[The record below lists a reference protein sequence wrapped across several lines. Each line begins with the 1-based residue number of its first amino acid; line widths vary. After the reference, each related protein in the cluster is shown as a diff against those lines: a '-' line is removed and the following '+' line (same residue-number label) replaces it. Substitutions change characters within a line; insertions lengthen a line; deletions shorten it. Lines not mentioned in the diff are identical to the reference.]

1 MNRKESLLPRVYLT
15 FPDGMVKNLPAFD
28 NKIKISVRRII
39 KIFGPLSGAV
49 SKLAEII
56 NAKNWKSSW
65 VLVLLRAE
73 EYSWFQVEKI
83 FWKTCRDNVVVIPDE
98 NQEDDAD
105 ANNFCLKNDL
115 YNLRFGDQKILRSP
129 TAWLNNR
136 IMDVAQKLICKE
148 LGIEYQS
155 VLNVQKSGC
164 PPFYPVN
171 NEHVQLL
178 HDGTNHW
185 LLTLCS
191 SGRVQICDSLRRPFS
206 RATKRSVD
214 VPYRNFKSD
223 GQLLINH

>member
-1 MNRKESLLPRVYLT
+1 
-15 FPDGMVKNLPAFD
+15 MVKNLPAFD

-83 FWKTCRDNVVVIPDE
+83 FWKICRDNVVVIPDE

-105 ANNFCLKNDL
+105 SNNFCLKNDL

-136 IMDVAQKLICKE
+136 IMDVAQKLICNE

-155 VLNVQKSGC
+155 VLNVQKSRC
-164 PPFYPVN
+164 PPFN
-171 NEHVQLL
+171 L
-178 HDGTNHW
+178 
-185 LLTLCS
+185 
-191 SGRVQICDSLRRPFS
+191 
-206 RATKRSVD
+206 
-214 VPYRNFKSD
+214 
-223 GQLLINH
+223 